1 MVVERGSPNT
11 SASSLVAERGSLLG
25 VVVLLGD
32 RELDLRD
39 GAVIGAGP
47 GGSSGGSPCS
57 MSILIDDIEDDS
69 EREGREPVV
78 AGTSGCGGRSSGA

>member
-11 SASSLVAERGSLLG
+11 SALPLVAERGSLLG

-39 GAVIGAGP
+39 GVVIEAGP
-47 GGSSGGSPCS
+47 GGSSGGWPCS
-57 MSILIDDIEDDS
+57 MSSLIGDTELDPRD
-69 EREGREPVV
+69 VLA
-78 AGTSGCGGRSSGA
+78 AGT

>member
-39 GAVIGAGP
+39 GVVNGAGP
-47 GGSSGGSPCS
+47 GGSSGGLPCS
-57 MSILIDDIEDDS
+57 MSSLIGDTELDPRD
-69 EREGREPVV
+69 VLV
-78 AGTSGCGGRSSGA
+78 TGA

>member
-11 SASSLVAERGSLLG
+11 SAASLVAERGSLFG
-25 VVVLLGD
+25 VAVLLGD
-32 RELDLRD
+32 RELDRRD

-57 MSILIDDIEDDS
+57 MSSLIGDTELDPRD
-69 EREGREPVV
+69 VL
-78 AGTSGCGGRSSGA
+78 ATGA

>member
-39 GAVIGAGP
+39 GVITGAGP

-57 MSILIDDIEDDS
+57 MSSLIGDTELDPRDVLAN
-69 EREGREPVV
+69 G
-78 AGTSGCGGRSSGA
+78 AGPGGSSGGSP